1 MKPAVA
7 TSFDVADWFI
17 RRSKLER
24 VQLSPLKLHRLMYL
38 AHAAY
43 TGANNGEALM
53 PSVFVASE
61 LGPIEPNLYRAFEH
75 GTPKVIVHDPSE
87 RVRSFLL
94 IIWERYGHQPIEA
107 LNRLLANDAAFEQ
120 ARAEGVGTEIS
131 RAAMRPL
138 DEPAAPPAVRLVRGK
153 PVRPWTPPQAAERK
167 PVEPD

>member
-17 RRSKLER
+17 RRSRLER

-43 TGANNGEALM
+43 AGENDGHALM

-75 GTPKVIVHDPSE
+75 GTPKVIVHDLSE
-87 RVRSFLL
+87 RVRAFLL
-94 IIWERYGHQPIEA
+94 LVWEQYGHQPIEA
-107 LNRLLANDAAFEQ
+107 LNRLLAHDAAFEE
-120 ARAEGVGTEIS
+120 AKATGLGTEIS
-131 RAAMRPL
+131 RAAMRRL
-138 DEPAAPPAVRLVRGK
+138 EEPDAPSAARLVSGK
-153 PVRPWTPPQAAERK
+153 RVRPWVPPRAVERER
-167 PVEPD
+167 VESD